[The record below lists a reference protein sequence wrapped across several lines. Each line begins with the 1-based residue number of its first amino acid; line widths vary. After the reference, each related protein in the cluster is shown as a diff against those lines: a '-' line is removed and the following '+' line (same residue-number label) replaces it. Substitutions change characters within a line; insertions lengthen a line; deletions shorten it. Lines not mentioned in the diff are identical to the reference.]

1 MPRAPLWLLLFGA
14 LHIPPSAFAT
24 DRPASVQA
32 SASTPFPVGLSD
44 QPFDHGGLARRFR
57 VHVPVGLVAPRAA
70 GFVLHGGGGE
80 GVDVADLGAHPLS
93 AFRAVADREGFVVVY
108 PEGSPS
114 KDAAGRIG
122 WADCRADNRVSSGAD
137 DVGFLA
143 ALVEHVRSAY
153 GLPSAAV
160 FMAGGSNGAQMTH
173 AFAFHH
179 AEAVGAVATSSGSL
193 PESPLPGPCTRGPSR
208 PVPIV
213 LLHGT
218 ADTPMPWGGGCV
230 ANLGGAC
237 HRGRVLSAEA
247 TRDRWLA
254 INGLAGVA
262 PTRVEV
268 NPRLDDA
275 GAAQRWDYAGPAPV
289 QWWRLEGAGHTTPS
303 QTVLPPAHP
312 VVGVQSRDL
321 EFAEVAWA
329 FFAATLPR

>member
-1 MPRAPLWLLLFGA
+1 MPRLPPWLLLLGA
-14 LHIPPSAFAT
+14 LATARAATGT
-24 DRPASVQA
+24 DRAGA
-32 SASTPFPVGLSD
+32 ARTADAAPFPFGLSD

-57 VHVPVGLVAPRAA
+57 VHVPAGLTEPRAA
-70 GFVLHGGGGE
+70 VFVLHGGGGE
-80 GVDVADLGAHPLS
+80 GVDVANLGEHPLS
-93 AFRAVADREGFVVVY
+93 AFRAVADREGFIVVY

-114 KDAAGRIG
+114 KDAVGRIG
-122 WADCRADNRVSSGAD
+122 WTDCRADNRVSSGAD

-143 ALVEHVRSAY
+143 ALVERVRSAY

-173 AFAFHH
+173 AFAFQH
-179 AEAVGAVATSSGSL
+179 AEAVGAVATLSGSL
-193 PESPLPGPCTRGPSR
+193 PESPLPGPCASGPSR

-289 QWWRLEGAGHTTPS
+289 QWWRLEGAGHTCPS
-303 QTVLPPAHP
+303 QTVLTPAHP
-312 VVGVQSRDL
+312 VVGVQSHDL
-321 EFAEVAWA
+321 EFAEVAWT